1 MSPPGADAE
10 LMALLDRVGQ
20 RDEKALRLL
29 YERTAPRLMGLAMR
43 VVRQR
48 DWAEDVLQES
58 FLVIWRLAAD
68 YRSSLS
74 PPLAWMG
81 LIVRSRSLD
90 FLRRRATDRSTR
102 AQPLEE
108 SFAETV
114 ASDAPAPI
122 DAASASEQA
131 RALHRCLGEL
141 EGRQRE
147 LISLAYL
154 RDLSHGELA
163 EQLALPLGTVKTWIR
178 RSLEKLRNCMR
189 QFV

>member
-1 MSPPGADAE
+1 LHHNPSHEPT
-10 LMALLDRVGQ
+10 R
-20 RDEKALRLL
+20 R
-29 YERTAPRLMGLAMR
+29 
-43 VVRQR
+43 
-48 DWAEDVLQES
+48 
-58 FLVIWRLAAD
+58 
-68 YRSSLS
+68 
-74 PPLAWMG
+74 
-81 LIVRSRSLD
+81 
-90 FLRRRATDRSTR
+90 RRRADG
-102 AQPLEE
+102 
-108 SFAETV
+108 V
-114 ASDAPAPI
+114 AR